1 MNLEKSMDELER
13 HINASQSYFD
23 DVRVQ
28 IERELQDVNE
38 EIAELKNEISTL
50 EEQNILLEEQLDDLK
65 KENAMFQLELAE
77 ITIHYL
83 HHKGENEVF
92 KSKLIHM
99 QRELDLSR
107 KRI

>member
-1 MNLEKSMDELER
+1 MS
-13 HINASQSYFD
+13 
-23 DVRVQ
+23 
-28 IERELQDVNE
+28 IERTMNDLEEHIDYASSFFGDLRNKIEIELKDLRD
-38 EIAELKNEISTL
+38 EIAEFEA
-50 EEQNILLEEQLDDLK
+50 QNILLEEQLEDLK